1 MKHSYHTDIAVQY
14 KLGIL
19 DATLADKIPSSTLHN
34 WKNRDFSLLVG
45 TEHVTDFE
53 QNLQMIR
60 DFLSKKYLL
69 NAAKAIYFVYSA
81 YMTIV
86 NSLKNRNKIF
96 RLSSGFIISTIDRI
110 KDSIGFKRALRSF
123 GISYQQ
129 YYAWK
134 KKVQCKIMPFSLCR
148 KLYHNQLTTKEV
160 DTVKDYLKNPKYVN
174 WNITPVYFQML
185 RDKASFMSKTT
196 FYKYANL
203 LMLTRAK
210 PVKKKYDQGI
220 RADKPEHGMPELL

>member
-19 DATLADKIPSSTLHN
+19 DSALVAKIPSSTLHN
-34 WKNRDFSLLVG
+34 WKKRDFSLLVG
-45 TEHVTDFE
+45 TGYVTDFE

-69 NAAKAIYFVYSA
+69 NAAKAIYFVYSSCVA
-81 YMTIV
+81 IL
-86 NSLKNRNKIF
+86 NSIKNRDKIF
-96 RLSSGFIISTIDRI
+96 RQSRGLIISTIDRV
-110 KDSIGFKRALRSF
+110 KDSIGFKRALRAF

-134 KKVQCKIMPFSLCR
+134 KKAQCKLLPFSLCR
-148 KLYHNQLTTKEV
+148 KLYYNQLTTKEV
-160 DTVKDYLKNPKYVN
+160 DTVKEYLKNPRYIH
-174 WNITPVYFQML
+174 WNLTPVYFQML
-185 RDKASFMSKTT
+185 REKASFMSKTS

-203 LMLTRAK
+203 FMLARAK
-210 PVKKKYDQGI
+210 PEKKKYGEGI
-220 RADKPEHGMPELL
+220 